1 MLSTEIVAV
10 SAGTHKKYAYT
21 VDKTQIFNAK
31 AGCAYTRTYNTD
43 LKGKYVTL
51 PTYIQN
57 RGGQTK
63 HPVETASVNPIKNS
77 GYQKS
82 PL

>member
-1 MLSTEIVAV
+1 V
-10 SAGTHKKYAYT
+10 G
-21 VDKTQIFNAK
+21 KTQIFNTK

-43 LKGKYVTL
+43 LKGKFVTL
-51 PTYIQN
+51 PTYNQN

-63 HPVETASVNPIKNS
+63 HPDETASVNPIMNS
-77 GYQKS
+77 GYQKP